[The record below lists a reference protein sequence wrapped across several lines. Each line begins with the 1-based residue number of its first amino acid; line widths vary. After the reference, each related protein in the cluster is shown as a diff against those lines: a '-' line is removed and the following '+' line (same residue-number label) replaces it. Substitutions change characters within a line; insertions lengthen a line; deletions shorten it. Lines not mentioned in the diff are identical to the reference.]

1 MHILYNNK
9 NVYVFCKAGES
20 AMILIFEQPDYARS
34 VWCAH
39 IVSSLV
45 NELRLKRLPFHMISS
60 LGELSEGTPD
70 DFVFLVGSGKAF
82 IAEGLK
88 VAKQAGVYPVLLN
101 GRARDELTVGCSMVC
116 SDMEGSMKD
125 TVDKLRSSGRSRI
138 ALYGVNP
145 RSIGDICRRVY
156 FLKADGTY
164 ESDIFFNDGS
174 LKNCFDSFHSHASS
188 YDAVICAND
197 FAAISLVRRLSACDP
212 NTLERLSIIGCA
224 ETHLTEFYADHIVSV
239 RGNFAEYGR
248 AAVALLDT
256 LRRNPS
262 LSRVEM
268 FIRWDVDPF
277 SPKRLPSSPA
287 PTAEQ
292 SPLQKTDAFYE
303 DTELKEM
310 LSVEQLLNACDNID
324 RQILHRALMG
334 EAYED
339 IAEHCFVNVSTVK
352 YRLRKMI
359 CASGVK
365 DRTDLL
371 HLVQKYLSEDVLFN
385 S

>member
-1 MHILYNNK
+1 
-9 NVYVFCKAGES
+9 
-20 AMILIFEQPDYARS
+20 MILIFEQPDYAKS

-39 IVSSLV
+39 IISSLV
-45 NELRLKRLPFHMISS
+45 AELRLKRLSFRMISS
-60 LGELSEGTPD
+60 LDELSEGTAD
-70 DFVFLVGSGKAF
+70 DFVFLVGSGNVF
-82 IAEGLK
+82 ISEGLK
-88 VAKQAGVYPVLLN
+88 AAKQAGVYPILLN

-125 TVDKLRSSGRSRI
+125 TVDKLHSSGRSRI

-145 RSIGDICRRVY
+145 RSIGDMCRRVY
-156 FLKADGTY
+156 FLKTDGAR

-174 LKNCFDSFHSHASS
+174 LENCFDSFLPYAPS

-197 FAAISLVRRLSACDP
+197 FAAISLVRRLSTCDP
-212 NTLERLSIIGCA
+212 DTLERLSIIGCA
-224 ETHLTEFYADHIVSV
+224 ETRLTEFYSSHIISV

-256 LRRNPS
+256 LKRNPS

-268 FIRWDVDPF
+268 FIRWDVDLL
-277 SPKRLPSSPA
+277 SPKRAPSSPA
-287 PTAEQ
+287 PAAGQ
-292 SPLQKTDAFYE
+292 SPLPKADAFYE
-303 DTELKEM
+303 DTELREM
-310 LSVEQLLNACDNID
+310 LCVEQLLNACDDID
-324 RQILHRALMG
+324 LQILHRTLAG

-359 CASGVK
+359 GISGAES
-365 DRTDLL
+365 RTDLMRL
-371 HLVQKYLSEDVLFN
+371 MRKYLPDN
-385 S
+385 PDT